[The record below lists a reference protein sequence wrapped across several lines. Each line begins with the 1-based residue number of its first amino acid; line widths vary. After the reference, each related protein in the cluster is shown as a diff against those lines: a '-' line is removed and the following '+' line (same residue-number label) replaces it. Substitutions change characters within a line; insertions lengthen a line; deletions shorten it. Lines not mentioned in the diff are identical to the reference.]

1 MAEIQVTQSKAK
13 RPILPHVRV
22 NLALGRQKLVEK
34 RKLRAAQKELE
45 HQENKKIKKIQR
57 MLKKLF

>member
-13 RPILPHVRV
+13 RPILPHVRA
-22 NLALGRQKLVEK
+22 NLAMGRQKLIEK

-45 HQENKKIKKIQR
+45 HQENKN
-57 MLKKLF
+57 